1 MKILDI
7 SQAKASRPFDKQEQS
22 RIDGFS
28 KNKFLKGEISR
39 NTFYEMF
46 YNRKNSKESFSR
58 NVFYRWT
65 LKKFFQR
72 AKIQQVLSGA
82 FRETFLKC
90 EISKR
95 PFSLNTILKDE
106 ISRRIKLWKNIL
118 FWSALQFQNYKNF
131 LCRSRKTKQ
140 GRAVTLRGFLTKA
153 YWTFKRE
160 TNSSL
165 WTLIQIP

>member
-28 KNKFLKGEISR
+28 KNKFLKVEISR
-39 NTFYEMF
+39 DTFYEMF
-46 YNRKNSKESFSR
+46 YNRENSKESFSR

-106 ISRRIKLWKNIL
+106 ISRRIKLWKKYYFEVCCNFKAI
-118 FWSALQFQNYKNF
+118 KNF
-131 LCRSRKTKQ
+131 YAEAGK
-140 GRAVTLRGFLTKA
+140 
-153 YWTFKRE
+153 
-160 TNSSL
+160 
-165 WTLIQIP
+165 